1 MPWFIA
7 TSQTLRESDNLTSDT
22 PFVTYF
28 SAYGGSEA
36 VD

>member
-28 SAYGGSEA
+28 SAYAPGPRY
-36 VD
+36 